1 MAASVDGV
9 SDALTSDAPVG
20 AFRPGLAASVAP
32 LLTLIALLALN
43 VYLFGDDAL
52 SGPHQIALLVSA
64 GLTAALAVRT
74 GVGWSDIQHR
84 IVASIGIAVPA
95 ILILLMVGA
104 LSGTWLVSGIVP
116 AMIYSGLHVLNP
128 AIFLLAACIIAAVIS
143 LATGSSWTTSATV
156 GIALMGIGQALGIH
170 QGMIA
175 GAVLSGAYFGD
186 KLSPLSDTTN
196 LAAGVGGADLFTHIR
211 YLLYTTVPSISIALL
226 GYLVLGLFSSAGD
239 GQVDNQPMYDALN
252 ARFNI
257 SLWLMLVPAL
267 VVYMIVRRL
276 PALPAIFIGALLG
289 AVTAVIAQPEVVL
302 LAAPADDGNAA
313 WYKGIM
319 TAMFGTVSIATG
331 HPVLDELLSS
341 RGMEGMLPTIWL
353 ILSAMVFGGTME
365 AGGFLTRITNALLG
379 RVHSDGSL
387 IAATTGTCLT
397 ANATASD
404 QYLAIVVPGR
414 MFANAFQERGLA
426 PQNLTR
432 TLEDAGTVTSVLIPW
447 NTCGAFHAGV
457 LGVATFSYAPFAF
470 FCLLSPFMTLLFGY
484 RGIRLAR
491 TDPVDAE
498 ASP

>member
-1 MAASVDGV
+1 M
-9 SDALTSDAPVG
+9 SDVPTSDAPVDPP
-20 AFRPGLAASVAP
+20 RPGLAASLAP
-32 LLTLIALLALN
+32 LLTLIVLLALN

-52 SGPHQIALLVSA
+52 SGPHQIALLVSG
-64 GLTAALAVRT
+64 GLTAALAARN
-74 GVGWSDIQHR
+74 GVGWSDIQQR

-116 AMIYSGLHVLNP
+116 AMIYYGLHILNP
-128 AIFLLAACIIAAVIS
+128 AIFLLAACIIGAVIS

-156 GIALMGIGQALGIH
+156 GIALMGIGRALGIH
-170 QGMIA
+170 EGMIA

-196 LAAGVGGADLFTHIR
+196 LAAGVGGTDLFTHIR
-211 YLLYTTVPSISIALL
+211 YLVYTTGPSIGIALL
-226 GYLVLGLFSSAGD
+226 GYLGLGLVAGAGG
-239 GQVDNQPMYDALN
+239 GQVDNQALYDALN
-252 ARFNI
+252 ARFDI

-267 VVYMIVRRL
+267 VIYMIVRRV

-289 AVTAVIAQPEVVL
+289 AVAALIAQPEVVL
-302 LAAPADDGNAA
+302 LTAPVEGNAA
-313 WYKGIM
+313 PYTGIM
-319 TAMFGTVSIATG
+319 SAMFGQVAIATG
-331 HPVLDELLSS
+331 HPVLDELLRSK
-341 RGMEGMLPTIWL
+341 GMAGMLPTIWL

-365 AGGFLTRITNALLG
+365 AGGFLTRITQALLG
-379 RVHSDGSL
+379 RVRSDGSL
-387 IAATTGTCLT
+387 IAATAGTCLT

-414 MFANAFQERGLA
+414 MFANAFRERGLA

-491 TDPVDAE
+491 AGPELREDSTH
-498 ASP
+498 